1 MRFLNEITLEVSD
14 NMIRECTRHGYY
26 SDDNL
31 CPACNEEGKFILRSR
46 ERDSLA
52 RRLALILRH
61 APEKFDLE
69 MDINGWVDV
78 KDIISRFKKQDE
90 RRYHWLRPHHFRAVS
105 ETDGKGRYEVR
116 GNMIRAT
123 YGHTLEIELDLPTEN
138 IPTSLFYPCNPDE
151 AENLLEVGISPS
163 GRAHVHLSSSIR
175 SAAEAGKVHYNLPTI
190 LEIDTARMVADGET
204 IWHAGVTVY
213 LVESVDSGYLTKIEN
228 DHPEY
233 EVARARWVVDEEE

>member
-1 MRFLNEITLEVSD
+1 MKEIRLEVFD
-14 NMIRECTRHGYY
+14 NMIRECSRHGYY
-26 SDDNL
+26 SDDHL

-123 YGHTLEIELDLPTEN
+123 YGHTLEIELDLPTDN
-138 IPTSLFYPCNPDE
+138 IPPSLFYPCNPDE
-151 AENLLEVGISPS
+151 ADNLLEVGITPS
-163 GRAHVHLSSSIR
+163 GRAVSYTHLT
-175 SAAEAGKVHYNLPTI
+175 LPTI
-190 LEIDTARMVADGET
+190 C
-204 IWHAGVTVY
+204 
-213 LVESVDSGYLTKIEN
+213 SV
-228 DHPEY
+228 
-233 EVARARWVVDEEE
+233 

>member
-1 MRFLNEITLEVSD
+1 MRFLNQIKLEVSD

-105 ETDGKGRYEVR
+105 E
-116 GNMIRAT
+116 
-123 YGHTLEIELDLPTEN
+123 N
-138 IPTSLFYPCNPDE
+138 I
-151 AENLLEVGISPS
+151 
-163 GRAHVHLSSSIR
+163 
-175 SAAEAGKVHYNLPTI
+175 
-190 LEIDTARMVADGET
+190 
-204 IWHAGVTVY
+204 W
-213 LVESVDSGYLTKIEN
+213 
-228 DHPEY
+228 
-233 EVARARWVVDEEE
+233 

>member
-1 MRFLNEITLEVSD
+1 MRFLKEIKLEVFD
-14 NMIRECTRHGYY
+14 NMIRECNKHGYY
-26 SDDNL
+26 SDDHL

-90 RRYHWLRPHHFRAVS
+90 RRYHWLRPHHFRAVT

-123 YGHTLEIELDLPTEN
+123 YGHTLEIELDLPTDN
-138 IPTSLFYPCNPDE
+138 IPPSLFYPCNPDE
-151 AENLLEVGISPS
+151 AENLLEVGITPS

-175 SAAEAGKVHYNLPTI
+175 SAAEAGKVHYKLPTI
-190 LEIDTARMVADGET
+190 LEIDTARMEAEGDT

-213 LVESVDSGYLTKIEN
+213 LVESVDPEYIAQISN

-233 EVARARWVVDEEE
+233 EVARARWVDEEE